1 MKIWYFNH
9 YIIDA
14 SNASETRVRLFLYDI
29 YYVWNI
35 LYTYIYI
42 YI

>member
-1 MKIWYFNH
+1 MVFNH

-14 SNASETRVRLFLYDI
+14 SNASETRVHLFLYYI

-35 LYTYIYI
+35 LYT
-42 YI
+42 